1 MLESCNKTIPP
12 SPILD
17 FSYLEAIPRNLWL
30 FLACTIGIEILR
42 ASDLPAEQASLISIG
57 NG

>member
-1 MLESCNKTIPP
+1 MPESCNKTILP

-17 FSYLEAIPRNLWL
+17 FSYLEVIPGNPRL
-30 FLACTIGIEILR
+30 FLARTIGIKIPR
-42 ASDLPAEQASLISIG
+42 ANDLLAEQARQISIG

>member
-17 FSYLEAIPRNLWL
+17 FSYLEVIPGNLWL
-30 FLACTIGIEILR
+30 FLARTIGIKIPR
-42 ASDLPAEQASLISIG
+42 ANDLLVEQARQISIR
-57 NG
+57 NS